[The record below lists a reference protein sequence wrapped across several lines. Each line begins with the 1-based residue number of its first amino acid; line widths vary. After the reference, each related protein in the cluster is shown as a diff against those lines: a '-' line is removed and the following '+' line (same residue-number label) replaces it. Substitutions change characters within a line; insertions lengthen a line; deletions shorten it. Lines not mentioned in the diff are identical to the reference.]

1 MTIYNRYI
9 LLFGLLCSLSAFADE
24 WFDDFSQVE
33 QSQTQWIGDWSS
45 FSINKNYQLQSQ
57 ASQAG
62 EHALLRSSHA
72 AIDAE
77 WGCWL
82 RISGT
87 CSAYN
92 LVRFYLTLASEDTR
106 SDGYFVQ
113 IGGANKNI
121 TLYEQQDSLAT
132 KVIEHSERKKILD
145 MDASYLRVKVTR
157 ESDGMFRL
165 YSLVEGKDSIWIEE
179 GSIFVPMVESKYSAI
194 AVKNSKTR
202 GYDFYIDD
210 VYVKG
215 ERQQASLA
223 GDADEEM
230 TGKAHLQIVSENLSP
245 NGDGWEDEVCVQYEV
260 PNDDYKATIQV
271 YTANG
276 ILVKQLCKKEA
287 ISPTGEICWDGT
299 TANGSTADIGVY
311 VLYVELQNG
320 KTHDTLRHRAAVA
333 LTL

>member
-1 MTIYNRYI
+1 MGYRIGI
-9 LLFGLLCSLSAFADE
+9 LLLMWLVIYTANANE
-24 WFDDFSQVE
+24 WRDDFANAEASQAHWV
-33 QSQTQWIGDWSS
+33 GDWGS
-45 FSINKNYQLQSQ
+45 FAINKQGQLQSQ

-113 IGGANKNI
+113 IGGTNKNI
-121 TLYEQQDSLAT
+121 TLYEQQDGLAT

-145 MDASYLRVKVTR
+145 MDASYLYVKVTR

-194 AVKNSKTR
+194 EVKNTKTR
-202 GYDFYIDD
+202 GYDFYVDD
-210 VYVKG
+210 VYVRG

-230 TGKAHLQIVSENLSP
+230 TGKAHLHIVSENISP

-287 ISPTGEICWDGT
+287 ISLTGEFCWDGT

-311 VLYVELQNG
+311 VLYVELQNS